1 MAARASAACG
11 RPAGTTRRHHGGAL
25 FIGAMSRASDSVTPS
40 PQVWAS
46 IRRWVTHA
54 LDQLTP
60 DEIRADY
67 ERRSQAQALILFL
80 LSGTVAGVPVAIGFA
95 AFGAVSLGIA
105 ICLTVIVC
113 ALAVHLMRVRNG
125 DLTVSQWMVTGSLYA
140 VIVYGLILLGG
151 EVHTANV
158 GWLAT
163 VPILGTYLGSSRALG
178 AFWLVITLSTVVAL
192 FVARHLGVPFPVNPI
207 ANPQDAYAISALC
220 LLLYSGVLGL
230 TIQQSRYLLLSH
242 IHRQARRDSLTGLAN
257 RRYFYEVLEGSLA
270 RKAVN
275 GSKRQ
280 IGLIYLDLDKFK
292 PINDQLGHAA
302 GDHVLKEFARR
313 LSACVRSTDLVARL
327 GGDEFAIFFEDL
339 AVNDVPVQV
348 AKRIM
353 KIMESP
359 IELPSGPVQVETSI
373 GVALMRNQLMRSDQF
388 VARADEALYR
398 AKSSRTQR
406 MCVEESVDC
415 LA

>member
-1 MAARASAACG
+1 MSASYSE
-11 RPAGTTRRHHGGAL
+11 
-25 FIGAMSRASDSVTPS
+25 AMPRASDSAPPS
-40 PQVWAS
+40 PQVWAR
-46 IRRWVTHA
+46 IHRWVEHT
-54 LDQLTP
+54 LDRLTP
-60 DEIRADY
+60 TEIRADY
-67 ERRSQAQALILFL
+67 EKRSQAHALILFL
-80 LSGTVAGVPVAIGFA
+80 LSGTIAGVPVAIAFA
-95 AFGAVSLGIA
+95 IFGAVSLGVA
-105 ICLTVIVC
+105 ICVTVLIC
-113 ALAVHLMRVRNG
+113 TLAVHMMRVRKG
-125 DLTVSQWMVTGSLYA
+125 DLTLSQWMVTGSLYA

-163 VPILGTYLGSSRALG
+163 VPILGTYLGSSRRLG
-178 AFWLVITLSTVVAL
+178 AFWLAITLSTVVA
-192 FVARHLGVPFPVNPI
+192 FIVAGHLGVQFPTNPI
-207 ANPQDAYAISALC
+207 ANPKDAYAISALC

-257 RRYFYEVLEGSLA
+257 RRHFYEVLERSLA
-270 RKAVN
+270 QKA
-275 GSKRQ
+275 SSRSQRQ

-348 AKRIM
+348 AQRIV
-353 KIMESP
+353 KLMESP
-359 IELPSGPVQVETSI
+359 IELPSGPLQVGTSI
-373 GVALMRNQLMRSDQF
+373 GVALMRNQLVRSDQF

-398 AKSSRTQR
+398 AKSSRTER
-406 MCVEESVDC
+406 LCVEELVDSPP
-415 LA
+415 